1 MAQTVDTFKS
11 VFTQT
16 DSQGQRYKPISRIA
30 GFGGLLGVFAALLGI
45 VTIIL
50 PGTLPAGSLVQLPFQ
65 AQQYLLE
72 YPLSITLSALFL
84 GLLAVGVLLQATA
97 AKKLGRLLES
107 SYPNIFWVTGLVL
120 AGVAAVIGSGIGID
134 TTRLIDVKDYVSNV
148 ALITAFV
155 VIMWQLTSVIYIDTS
170 KSYIGMIAGLLNG
183 FFWPIYAIA
192 FASPALYGV
201 GVTTAF
207 VVLLL
212 GQLFTAMY
220 WWMPETHIREYA
232 RSTPTARFGF
242 GIAGFVTFLIGSV
255 AVFIGPINSIS
266 GTSVWI
272 PWSIYE
278 SVTVNEKVYFS
289 SWITAPWLVQGFLAA
304 MVIWILL
311 APRLGSVEMSKSE
324 ASGDIISGGMKWF
337 MVFLAIFGI
346 IGTTIGSSLTP
357 NATALTFF
365 ITVSPAAIMFLVGA
379 NYASKNDL
387 VVGLPLV
394 VTSVFLMVTPYVL
407 ASFVTI
413 PWILILIT
421 QFALMIETKIR
432 GEAMFSQTILTVI
445 ITGISSIAFIA
456 FMLGAFGTGPPAIWP
471 AYVWFNIA
479 MFPNIPMAVQAPT
492 IVTLVLLTLIV
503 RNVAVV
509 GYTRGTEG
517 SGSPIIGM
525 LSLLF
530 AFMVI
535 MLGNAKDI
543 THQVLTAAAVIFM
556 LYTISFVLVLSL
568 NLNLGSRILKQGH
581 ELEGNLIRV
590 SAAAGLFIGAIIAL
604 YAFGLFSGFPTPLE
618 VATIITVV
626 LTLVVGLEILNLITW
641 LSAGIRLGLMKGG
654 FKYKGTQ

>member
-30 GFGGLLGVFAALLGI
+30 GFGGLLGVFAALVGI

-84 GLLAVGVLLQATA
+84 GLLAIGALLQATA
-97 AKKLGRLLES
+97 AKRLGRLLES
-107 SYPNIFWVTGLVL
+107 GYPSIFWVTGLVL
-120 AGVAAVIGSGIGID
+120 AGVAAVVVSGLGID
-134 TTRLIDVKDYVSNV
+134 TTRLIDVEDYISNM

-170 KSYIGMIAGLLNG
+170 KSYIGMLAGLLNG

-192 FASPALYGV
+192 FSTPALYGV
-201 GVTTAF
+201 GVTAAF
-207 VVLLL
+207 VVLLV

-242 GIAGFVTFLIGSV
+242 GIAGLMTFIIGSV
-255 AVFIGPINSIS
+255 AVFTGPLTAKGNTI
-266 GTSVWI
+266 VWI
-272 PWSIYE
+272 PWSTYE

-304 MVIWILL
+304 IIIWVML
-311 APRLGSVEMSKSE
+311 APRLGSVELSTSE

-337 MVFLAIFGI
+337 MVFLAIIGI
-346 IGTTIGSSLTP
+346 FGTTIGSSLTHQS
-357 NATALTFF
+357 TALAFF
-365 ITVSPAAIMFLVGA
+365 ITVSPAAILFLVGA

-394 VTSVFLMVTPYVL
+394 VTSIFLMVSPYTL
-407 ASFVTI
+407 APFVTI
-413 PWILILIT
+413 PWILIIIT

-432 GEAMFSQTILTVI
+432 GEAMFAQTILTVI
-445 ITGISSIAFIA
+445 VTGISSIAFIA

-479 MFPNIPMAVQAPT
+479 MFPNVPMAVQAPT
-492 IVTLVLLTLIV
+492 VLTLVLLTLIV

-517 SGSPIIGM
+517 SGSPIIGI

-530 AFMVI
+530 AFMVVTF
-535 MLGNAKDI
+535 GDAKDM
-543 THQVLTAAAVIFM
+543 THQALTAAAVIFM
-556 LYTISFVLVLSL
+556 LYTISFVLVISL
-568 NLNLGSRILKQGH
+568 NLSLGSRILKQGH
-581 ELEGNLIRV
+581 ELEGNLIRM
-590 SAAAGLFIGAIIAL
+590 SALSGLIIGAGIAL
-604 YAFGLFSGFPTPLE
+604 YAFALFSGFPTPLE
-618 VATIITVV
+618 VASVITIV

-654 FKYKGTQ
+654 FKYKGLQ